1 MSMLRGNAPTTVDQ
15 KGRLKIPSAFRAAI
29 QDTWG
34 SDFSEFFVTSMTG
47 ESALVYPL
55 PVWQEIEDRLNELPF
70 FDPTKKKLLDCINYY
85 GQVTSIDTSSRIL
98 IPQKLREEA
107 QIAGEV
113 AVLGCLKY
121 LEVWNDKRIS
131 SRIKDQ
137 RMAHSELQTLSQAM
151 KV

>member
-1 MSMLRGNAPTTVDQ
+1 MSMLRGNAPTTVDP
-15 KGRLKIPSAFRAAI
+15 KGRLKLPAAFRAAI
-29 QDTWG
+29 TDTWG
-34 SDFSEFFVTSMTG
+34 SDFSDFFVTSMNG
-47 ESALVYPL
+47 ESALIYPL

-131 SRIKDQ
+131 SRIKEQ
-137 RMAHSELQTLSQAM
+137 RMETSELETLSKAM

>member
-1 MSMLRGNAPTTVDQ
+1 MSMLRGNAPATVDV

-34 SDFSEFFVTSMTG
+34 SDFSDYYVTSMTG
-47 ESALVYPL
+47 DSALVYPL

-70 FDPTKKKLLDCINYY
+70 FDPTKKKLLDCTNYY
-85 GQVTSIDTSSRIL
+85 GQLASIDTSGRIL

-121 LEVWNDKRIS
+121 MEVWNDKRIS
-131 SRIKDQ
+131 GRIKEQ
-137 RMAHSELQTLSQAM
+137 PMVASELETLSKLM